1 MQADKQSV
9 RELLLDQLP
18 ILSSKELQARFK
30 DVDLYFSMG
39 QYPRWALS
47 IEQPRESDNPLDILF
62 AVDYDRDTV
71 TDEFLE
77 HYQKLMAMRMIDM
90 CKSFELYPF
99 LSFTF

>member
-1 MQADKQSV
+1 MQAHKQSV

-30 DVDLYFSMG
+30 DVNLYFSMG

-47 IEQPRESDNPLDILF
+47 IEQPKESNNPLDILF

-77 HYQKLMAMRMIDM
+77 HYQQLMAMRMIDM